1 MLKYHFF
8 RLRSILFHL
17 FFVPLSVFSEA
28 QNGLE
33 RKEMPLNAIF
43 RFSQAG
49 GETPCGRQNPD
60 GSGR

>member
-33 RKEMPLNAIF
+33 RKEMPLNAI
-43 RFSQAG
+43 
-49 GETPCGRQNPD
+49 
-60 GSGR
+60 SGWKTGVLKVMNNNNTLI